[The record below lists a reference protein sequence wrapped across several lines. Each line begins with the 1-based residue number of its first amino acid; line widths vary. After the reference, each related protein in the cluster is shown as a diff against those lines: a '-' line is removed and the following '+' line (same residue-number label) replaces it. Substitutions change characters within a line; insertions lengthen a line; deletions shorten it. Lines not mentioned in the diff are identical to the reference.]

1 MQSFKECLDDL
12 KSKRVLIV
20 HGLNSSGNGTT
31 ASNIKS
37 VLNDFGITRII
48 APDFNLLNYD
58 ETISKINELSKNVD
72 IIIGHSLGG
81 YYAMSLERPENFKIL
96 INPCIDPLTI
106 NTTLKS
112 LKPLKSFNPLKFLNS
127 LKVFNRQLTFG
138 IFAKSDELFDFYD
151 YFKEKFSSIFYG
163 VPNYAR
169 IPGTHRPDKDALER
183 GLIKAFN
190 YYSKINDS
198 IDFIPDETLN
208 INENSI
214 FFEYSNISN
223 QNKNKIFAKVS
234 TGNEKELMKAFNHC
248 LKFDDSTDLMPDE
261 TLNNQNL
268 NEKFVNVL
276 TGNDRETSKY
286 KDKVYEILYNSYK
299 DIGGVAGLENSDNL
313 ISDSDFWKL
322 EIKNNEI
329 LSVFVYTFKRGGRKV
344 QYIGTNGTPEGKKS
358 MYNIVKDDLRLKDR
372 NAWIECSGAVEH
384 IYLKMGA
391 RKMPIDEVRK
401 RLQDKEVL
409 DLTDKD
415 IKSYRGKNNIDD
427 GYHYKR
433 LIGGKYHI
441 KLMVY

>member
-1 MQSFKECLDDL
+1 MISECEKISEFNGKIKIKFNFESLKKGNIKMQSFKECLDDIKL
-12 KSKRVLIV
+12 KRVLII
-20 HGLNSSGNGTT
+20 HGFNSSGNGTT

-37 VLNDFGITRII
+37 VLNDFGITKII
-48 APDFNLLNYD
+48 APNFNLLNYD

-72 IIIGHSLGG
+72 IVIGHSLGG

-96 INPCIDPLTI
+96 INPCIDPSIINLT
-106 NTTLKS
+106 
-112 LKPLKSFNPLKFLNS
+112 LNS
-127 LKVFNRQLTFG
+127 NKKINLRGLNRQLTFG
-138 IFAKSDELFDFYD
+138 MFAKSDELFDFYD
-151 YFKEKFSSIFYG
+151 YFKDNFSAEFYG
-163 VPNYAR
+163 VLNYTR
-169 IPGTHRPDKDALER
+169 IPGTHRPDKDSLER
-183 GLIKAFN
+183 GLIKAFE
-190 YYSKINDS
+190 YFTKIHNS
-198 IDFIPDETLN
+198 IDLIPDETLP

-214 FFEYSNISN
+214 FNDFS
-223 QNKNKIFAKVS
+223 K
-234 TGNEKELMKAFNHC
+234 
-248 LKFDDSTDLMPDE
+248 
-261 TLNNQNL
+261 NQNL

-299 DIGGVAGLENSDNL
+299 DIGGVAGLENPDDL
-313 ISDSDFWKL
+313 ISDSDFWKF

-344 QYIGTNGTPEGKKS
+344 QYIGTNGTPDSKKS

-391 RKMPIDEVRK
+391 RKMHIDEVRK

-415 IKSYRGKNNIDD
+415 IKSYKGKNNIND

-433 LIGGKYHI
+433 IIGGKYHI